1 MTGKFEAPP
10 ANYTR
15 QRPLLPRGEATG
27 RPAGGRRLRPGLRT
41 SAHAAVLA
49 LTLSLTLSLGWSGT
63 AVASPVLMAGSGS
76 EKVHATQ
83 VIVMQK
89 DGMSAV
95 TLMTDYQGPL
105 SSFAIV
111 FPVPEDVDAADVVTL
126 KREFVDRVDLVSAP
140 RFAEFW
146 EMDPCEPGK
155 AQQTWERNMTAS
167 ADTGF
172 LGVMQTD
179 PAKKVEK
186 ELLLDVAAKTKEGEF
201 KEVTVGTADEVL
213 AWLVAKKYALPA
225 GADAAFREYP
235 RFAALDVN
243 TSRIELIGGDRGQ
256 LSPVRFVTE
265 STYSTIPAR
274 FGLSSLGKGHELL
287 LYTMTE
293 QRQQI
298 ENYPTKPVPTNLSL
312 DFKVKERM
320 GEYFTALQDI
330 FLAKNPGTFWAEYAF
345 STADCG
351 KPCPTEPLLPHEL
364 LSLGGDAFEAKLPE
378 EIRRPEPP
386 EPTAEDI
393 AKRDAYMEGKTKKEK
408 KQLLEDWEKDREEL
422 AARKGMIARQ
432 TYVLSRLHYHYAS
445 AAELPQNPKLV
456 AGAAITGGIKLPE
469 GPEGAADLGVTPT
482 EKNEFQ
488 TRYNNLHPNISV
500 IKCENPE
507 RNKWGKPPRTY
518 RGSSRIW
525 VAEDLARK
533 NRKQIDPVAMTLTS
547 VPELGLP
554 GRSLQEKPKEAA
566 PAPAPEP
573 KKEGCG
579 CDAAG
584 ADARV
589 GAPGWTLLGL
599 GLLVTWWR
607 RKTPRATAGL

>member
-1 MTGKFEAPP
+1 MTGKFEAPS

-15 QRPLLPRGEATG
+15 PRSLFPQDEPS
-27 RPAGGRRLRPGLRT
+27 RHPAGSAWLRPGLRT
-41 SAHAAVLA
+41 SARAAVLA
-49 LTLSLTLSLGWSGT
+49 LAWTGVSL
-63 AVASPVLMAGSGS
+63 ASPVLMVGSGT
-76 EKVHATQ
+76 EKVNTTQ
-83 VIVMQK
+83 MVVMQK

-105 SSFAIV
+105 SGFAIV

-126 KREFVDRVDLVSAP
+126 KREYVDRVDLVSAP

-155 AQQTWERNMTAS
+155 PQQTWERNMTAS

-186 ELLLDVAAKTKEGEF
+186 ELLLDVVAKTKDGEF
-201 KEVTVGTADEVL
+201 KEVTVGTADEVK
-213 AWLVAKKYALPA
+213 AWLSAKKYTLPA
-225 GADAAFREYP
+225 GAEAAFAAYP

-265 STYSTIPAR
+265 STYTTVPAR
-274 FGLSSLGKGHELL
+274 FGLSSIGKGHELL
-287 LYTMTE
+287 VYAMAD
-293 QRQQI
+293 QRLQV

-364 LSLGGDAFEAKLPE
+364 LSLGGDAFEAKLSE
-378 EIRRPEPP
+378 EVRRPDPP
-386 EPTAEDI
+386 EPTAEDL
-393 AKRDAYMEGKTKKEK
+393 AKRDASLEGKTPKEK
-408 KQLLEDWEKDREEL
+408 KVLLETWKEDREEL
-422 AARKGMIARQ
+422 AARKAMIERQ
-432 TYVLSRLHYHYAS
+432 TYVLSRLHYRYATP
-445 AAELPQNPKLV
+445 AELAQDPKLV
-456 AGAAITGGIKLPE
+456 AGAAIAGGTKLPE
-469 GPEGAADLGVTPT
+469 GPEGAADLSVAPA

-500 IKCENPE
+500 MKCETPE
-507 RNKWGKPPRTY
+507 RYKWGKPPRTY

-533 NRKQIDPVAMTLTS
+533 NRKQIDPVAMTLTA

-566 PAPAPEP
+566 PPPAPEA

-579 CDAAG
+579 CHAAG
-584 ADARV
+584 TDAR
-589 GAPGWTLLGL
+589 LGL
-599 GLLVTWWR
+599 GAWLLSALALGALWR
-607 RKTPRATAGL
+607 RRGQLGAR

>member
-1 MTGKFEAPP
+1 MTGKFEAPF

-15 QRPLLPRGEATG
+15 PRSLLPLREA
-27 RPAGGRRLRPGLRT
+27 PGRRAGAGRLRLGLRT
-41 SAHAAVLA
+41 SFGAALLA
-49 LTLSLTLSLGWSGT
+49 LAWSGG
-63 AVASPVLMAGSGS
+63 ALASPVLMAGSGT
-76 EKVHATQ
+76 EKVNSTQ
-83 VIVMQK
+83 VVVMQK

-95 TLMTDYQGPL
+95 TLMPDYQGPL

-111 FPVPEDVDAADVVTL
+111 FPVPEDVDVTDIVTL
-126 KREFVDRVDLVSAP
+126 KREYVDRVDLVSAP

-155 AQQTWERNMTAS
+155 AQQTWERNLTAS

-186 ELLLDVAAKTKEGEF
+186 ELLLDVAAKTKDGEY
-201 KEVTVGTADEVL
+201 KEVSVGTADEIK
-213 AWLVAKKYALPA
+213 AWLSAKKYALPA
-225 GADAAFREYP
+225 GAEAAFAAYP

-265 STYSTIPAR
+265 TTYDTLPAR
-274 FGLSSLGKGHELL
+274 FGLSSIGKGHELL
-287 LYTMTE
+287 VYAMAAERT
-293 QRQQI
+293 QVG
-298 ENYPTKPVPTNLSL
+298 NYPTKPVPTNLSL

-364 LSLGGDAFEAKLPE
+364 LSLGGDAFEAKLSE
-378 EIRRPEPP
+378 DVRRPEPP

-393 AKRDAYMEGKTKKEK
+393 AKRDASLEGKTPKEK
-408 KQLLEDWEKDREEL
+408 KTLLEDWKKDREEL
-422 AARKGMIARQ
+422 AARKAMMARQ
-432 TYVLSRLHYHYAS
+432 TYVLSRLHYRYATP
-445 AAELPQNPKLV
+445 AELSQDPKLV
-456 AGAAITGGIKLPE
+456 AGAAITGGTKLPE
-469 GPEGAADLGVTPT
+469 GPEGAADLSVGAS

-500 IKCENPE
+500 IKCETPE
-507 RNKWGKPPRTY
+507 RHKWGKPPRTY

-533 NRKQIDPVAMTLTS
+533 NRKQIDPVAMTLTA

-579 CDAAG
+579 CHAAG
-584 ADARV
+584 QDARV
-589 GAPGWTLLGL
+589 SVGAWILAALGL
-599 GLLVTWWR
+599 AFVAR
-607 RKTPRATAGL
+607 RRARSSSL

>member
-111 FPVPEDVDAADVVTL
+111 FPV
-126 KREFVDRVDLVSAP
+126 DLVSAP

-213 AWLVAKKYALPA
+213 AWLATKKYALPA
-225 GADAAFREYP
+225 NADAAFREYP

-287 LYTMTE
+287 LY
-293 QRQQI
+293 
-298 ENYPTKPVPTNLSL
+298 
-312 DFKVKERM
+312 
-320 GEYFTALQDI
+320 
-330 FLAKNPGTFWAEYAF
+330 
-345 STADCG
+345 
-351 KPCPTEPLLPHEL
+351 
-364 LSLGGDAFEAKLPE
+364 
-378 EIRRPEPP
+378 
-386 EPTAEDI
+386 
-393 AKRDAYMEGKTKKEK
+393 
-408 KQLLEDWEKDREEL
+408 
-422 AARKGMIARQ
+422 
-432 TYVLSRLHYHYAS
+432 
-445 AAELPQNPKLV
+445 
-456 AGAAITGGIKLPE
+456 
-469 GPEGAADLGVTPT
+469 
-482 EKNEFQ
+482 
-488 TRYNNLHPNISV
+488 
-500 IKCENPE
+500 
-507 RNKWGKPPRTY
+507 
-518 RGSSRIW
+518 
-525 VAEDLARK
+525 
-533 NRKQIDPVAMTLTS
+533 
-547 VPELGLP
+547 
-554 GRSLQEKPKEAA
+554 
-566 PAPAPEP
+566 
-573 KKEGCG
+573 
-579 CDAAG
+579 
-584 ADARV
+584 
-589 GAPGWTLLGL
+589 
-599 GLLVTWWR
+599 
-607 RKTPRATAGL
+607 

>member
-1 MTGKFEAPP
+1 
-10 ANYTR
+10 
-15 QRPLLPRGEATG
+15 
-27 RPAGGRRLRPGLRT
+27 
-41 SAHAAVLA
+41 
-49 LTLSLTLSLGWSGT
+49 
-63 AVASPVLMAGSGS
+63 MAGSGT
-76 EKVHATQ
+76 EKVHTTQ
-83 VIVMQK
+83 VVIMQK

-126 KREFVDRVDLVSAP
+126 KREYVDRVDLVSAP

-146 EMDPCEPGK
+146 EMDPCDPGP

-167 ADTGF
+167 ADTAF
-172 LGVMQTD
+172 MGVMQTD

-201 KEVTVGTADEVL
+201 KEVSVGSAEEIR
-213 AWLVAKKYALPA
+213 AWLSAKKYTLPP
-225 GADAAFREYP
+225 GAEAAFRDYP

-265 STYSTIPAR
+265 STYSSLPAR
-274 FGLSSLGKGHELL
+274 FGLSSIGKGHELL
-287 LYTMTE
+287 VYAMSD
-293 QRQQI
+293 QRLQV

-364 LSLGGDAFEAKLPE
+364 LSLGGDAFEAKLTE
-378 EIRRPEPP
+378 EVRRPEPP
-386 EPTAEDI
+386 EPTAEDL
-393 AKRDAYMEGKTKKEK
+393 AKRDASVEGKTPKEK
-408 KQLLEDWEKDREEL
+408 KNMLEMWKEDRAEL
-422 AARKGMIARQ
+422 AARKAMIARQ
-432 TYVLSRLHYHYAS
+432 TYVLSRLHYRYAS
-445 AAELPQNPKLV
+445 PAELAHDPKLI
-456 AGAAITGGIKLPE
+456 AGAAIAGGTKLPM
-469 GPEGAADLGVTPT
+469 GPEGAADLGVAGA
-482 EKNEFQ
+482 EENQFQ

-507 RNKWGKPPRTY
+507 RHKWGKPPRTY

-533 NRKQIDPVAMTLTS
+533 NRKQIDPVAMTLTA

-554 GRSLQEKPKEAA
+554 GRSLQEKPKEAL
-566 PAPAPEP
+566 PAATPEP

-579 CDAAG
+579 CHAAG
-584 ADARV
+584 RDARLSP
-589 GAPGWTLLGL
+589 AAWLLL
-599 GLLVTWWR
+599 
-607 RKTPRATAGL
+607 TAGLAWARWRRRPAGSVRAT